1 MSNLESRVGGSLM
14 LLITDNFGLYLES
27 TGFAAAKI
35 AVLAFNVQM
44 IPALATDTVYCSIA
58 S

>member
-1 MSNLESRVGGSLM
+1 MFSTTDSFGSYFEF
-14 LLITDNFGLYLES
+14 TGL
-27 TGFAAAKI
+27 AAAKI
-35 AVLAFNVQM
+35 AVLALRVQM

>member
-1 MSNLESRVGGSLM
+1 MLSTTESFGS
-14 LLITDNFGLYLES
+14 YLEF

-35 AVLAFNVQM
+35 AVLALRVQM
-44 IPALATDTVYCSIA
+44 IPAFATDTVYCSIA